1 MHRSLFA
8 HFTGEE
14 TIALKTS
21 LWLASMLLI
30 FLAAGGDVTNRLSS
44 LDYASLKQNGFYLWV
59 VLFLCI
65 AWVFIKRSDIIRA
78 INDADTHVRWLFFG
92 ILLLV
97 TSVPLLYHIA
107 ASPSELAVGLFAAF
121 YAVVATFTVFFG
133 RASKI
138 PLMLLGLF
146 GVAVF
151 FPMVLESA
159 FSAPFSRITAI
170 LSVSTLQLLGVPI
183 TLSGVTV
190 TLSSMMGYDI
200 LTKVDARCAGS
211 DSLAIFFAIFGLML
225 IDRRPRSNALV
236 GLLILGVVGT
246 YFQNFVRL
254 LLLFAAG
261 YFYGSG
267 ALWTVHDYA
276 GYILFPFWFLIFAVV
291 YLRYAERPPTPSKKR
306 ITSTEQ
312 ITKL

>member
-1 MHRSLFA
+1 MHRSPFA
-8 HFTGEE
+8 RFTNRE

-30 FLAAGGDVTNRLSS
+30 FLVVGGDVINGPSS
-44 LDYASLKQNGFYLWV
+44 LDYATLKQNGFYLWV
-59 VLFLCI
+59 ALFLCT
-65 AWVFIKRSDIIRA
+65 AWVFIKRSDIIQA
-78 INDADTHVRWLFFG
+78 MHYSDAHARWTFFG

-97 TSVPLLYHIA
+97 TSVPSLYYVA
-107 ASPSELAVGLFAAF
+107 ASPNELGVGLFTAF
-121 YAVVATFTVFFG
+121 FTIVGTFAVFFG

-151 FPMVLESA
+151 FPMLLESA
-159 FSAPFSRITAI
+159 FSAPFSRFTAV
-170 LSVSTLQLLGVPI
+170 LSISTLQVSGMPI

-211 DSLAIFFAIFGLML
+211 DSLAIFLVMFCLMFM
-225 IDRRPRSNALV
+225 DRRPRTNALI
-236 GLLILGVVGT
+236 GLLIFGVVGT
-246 YFQNFVRL
+246 YFQNVVRL

-261 YFYGSG
+261 YHYGSG

-291 YLRYAERPPTPSKKR
+291 YLRYAERPHTPSKRR
-306 ITSTEQ
+306 ITSAEQ

>member
-1 MHRSLFA
+1 MHRSPFA
-8 HFTGEE
+8 RFTSRE

-21 LWLASMLLI
+21 LWLVSMLLI
-30 FLAAGGDVTNRLSS
+30 FLVVGSDVINRLSP
-44 LDYASLKQNGFYLWV
+44 LDYATLKQNGFYLWGA
-59 VLFLCI
+59 LFLCT
-65 AWVFIKRSDIIRA
+65 AWVFIKRSDIIQA
-78 INDADTHVRWLFFG
+78 INDTDAHARWTFFG

-97 TSVPLLYHIA
+97 TSALLLYYVA
-107 ASPSELAVGLFAAF
+107 ASPSELAVGLFTAF
-121 YAVVATFTVFFG
+121 FTIVATFAVFFG

-151 FPMVLESA
+151 FPMLLESA
-159 FSAPFSRITAI
+159 FSAPFSRFTAV
-170 LSVSTLQLLGVPI
+170 LSISTLQLSGVPI

-190 TLSSMMGYDI
+190 TLSSVMGYDI

-211 DSLAIFFAIFGLML
+211 DSLAIFLMMFGLML
-225 IDRRPRSNALV
+225 IDRKPRTNALI

-246 YFQNFVRL
+246 YFQNVVRL

-261 YFYGSG
+261 YHFGSG

-276 GYILFPFWFLIFAVV
+276 GYILFPLWFLIFAIV
-291 YLRYAERPPTPSKKR
+291 YLRYAEHPPTHSKRR
-306 ITSTEQ
+306 ITSAEQ